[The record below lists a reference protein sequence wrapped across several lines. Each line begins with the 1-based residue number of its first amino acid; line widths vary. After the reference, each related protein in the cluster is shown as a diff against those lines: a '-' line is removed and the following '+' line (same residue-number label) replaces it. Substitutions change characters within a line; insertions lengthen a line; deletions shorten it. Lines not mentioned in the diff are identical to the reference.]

1 MTFNELTLGAERAAR
16 QGNIEGANKLWAEA
30 ASLIGVAG
38 LGKVKK
44 APTLV

>member
-16 QGNIEGANKLWAEA
+16 MGNLEGANKLWGAAAE
-30 ASLIGVAG
+30 LLGVDS

-44 APTLV
+44 AVVPA